1 MFKIKEFTLIEAK
14 VFALRFYRLQL
25 TRLKF
30 HPLKKYTMKRL
41 YLAAAFSLSVI
52 LSSCDSLKQI
62 ASQIGLSEFEM
73 AAGLKDA
80 LSQGLFRGFNAFAD
94 PNGNPLVRFAFPGD
108 AAKIEKTLRDVGM
121 EKMVN
126 QVTGKFTRAMSSA
139 VTAAKPI
146 FLNSVKQM
154 SFKDAAG
161 ILVTDNLHAATD
173 YFKTTMSPE
182 LMTAF
187 RPIVDSTVKTE
198 GANKDWSSLVN
209 IYNKIPF
216 INKPLESNLTDF
228 IAARAID
235 AMFVSVAQEEENIR
249 TKYEFRKTD
258 MMKRAFA
265 YADEQLKKKKQQA
278 N

>member
-1 MFKIKEFTLIEAK
+1 
-14 VFALRFYRLQL
+14 
-25 TRLKF
+25 
-30 HPLKKYTMKRL
+30 MKRL
-41 YLAAAFSLSVI
+41 YLGLVLSLSMF

-73 AAGLKDA
+73 ATGLKDA

-94 PNGNPLVRFAFPGD
+94 PAGNPLVRFAFPGD
-108 AAKIEKTLRDVGM
+108 AAKIEKTLKDIGM
-121 EKMVN
+121 DKVVD
-126 QVTGKFTRAMSSA
+126 QVTAKFTRAMSSA

-146 FLNSVKQM
+146 FLNSVKKM
-154 SFKDAAG
+154 SIRDAAN

-173 YFKTTMSPE
+173 YFKTTMSTE

-198 GANKDWSSLVN
+198 GANKEWTNLVT

-216 INKPLESNLTDF
+216 INKPLETNLTDF
-228 IAARAID
+228 VAARAID

-249 TKYEFRKTD
+249 TRYEFRKTD

-265 YADEQLKKKKQQA
+265 YADEQLKKRKQQQ